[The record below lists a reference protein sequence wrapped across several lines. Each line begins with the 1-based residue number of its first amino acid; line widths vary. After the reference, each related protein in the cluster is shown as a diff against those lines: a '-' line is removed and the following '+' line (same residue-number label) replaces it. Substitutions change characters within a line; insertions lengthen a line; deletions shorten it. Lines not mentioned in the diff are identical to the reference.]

1 MRVFVLTADLTGPV
15 PGDYDG
21 IRSVHATRAG
31 ALARFDHFLDVNGVN
46 KGAVHYHDVEVGSLI
61 ADENET
67 RRTFFGGDPDP
78 DLLDGAELHWGI
90 NEMEV
95 HE

>member
-1 MRVFVLTADLTGPV
+1 MRVFVLTAEMTGPD

-21 IRSVHATRAG
+21 TTSVHNTRAG
-31 ALARFDHFLDVNGVN
+31 ALARFDQWLDGNQIDR
-46 KGAVHYHDVEVGSLI
+46 GAVHYHDVEVGSLVV
-61 ADENET
+61 DGDET

-78 DLLDGAELHWGI
+78 DLIGGIEMHWGI

>member
-1 MRVFVLTADLTGPV
+1 MKVFVLTAEATGPE

-21 IRSVHATRAG
+21 ITSVHTTRVG
-31 ALARFDHFLDVNGVN
+31 ALARFDQWLDRGEFDR
-46 KGAVHYHDVEVGSLI
+46 GAVHYHDV
-61 ADENET
+61 DHT
-67 RRTFFGGDPDP
+67 TFLGGDPDP
-78 DLLDGAELHWGI
+78 DLLDGVEMHWGI

>member
-1 MRVFVLTADLTGPV
+1 MRVFVLTAEVTGRFKADAV
-15 PGDYDG
+15 YYVTEPGDYDG
-21 IRSVHATRAG
+21 ITSVHTTQAG
-31 ALARFDHFLDVNGVN
+31 ALVRFNDWL
-46 KGAVHYHDVEVGSLI
+46 
-61 ADENET
+61 DENEIDRDAVHDADVDT
-67 RRTFFGGDPDP
+67 IGFLGGDPNP

>member
-1 MRVFVLTADLTGPV
+1 MKVFVLEAEVTGPT

-21 IRSVHATRAG
+21 ITTVHTTRAG
-31 ALARFDHFLDVNGVN
+31 ALVRFNNFLDVNGIDR
-46 KGAVHYHDVEVGSLI
+46 GAVHYADVDL
-61 ADENET
+61 T
-67 RRTFFGGDPDP
+67 TFLGGDPDP
-78 DLLDGAELHWGI
+78 DTLDGMELHWGI